1 MLVRINHHEPEYS
14 EEPVDFEMEQS
25 TDLRITQRTYAIYLQ
40 DQVSFSDQWKLLLG
54 ARADW
59 VNDKQDNY
67 IKDKKTDENN
77 FAISP
82 RVGLVY
88 LPMPDLSL
96 YATYSQSFVP
106 QSGQTKDG
114 EAFDPITSKQWEAG
128 VKKSFFNDRLSTG
141 LAFYTLSKTNLPTI
155 DPEDEE
161 YKILI
166 GKQTSKGIEFSV
178 NGEITPS
185 WSVAFNYAYTHA
197 EVTKTNDETYPVG
210 TQLANISPSQ
220 FNLWTSYLIRKGP
233 VKGLSFGGGWYFQ
246 GKSYGNM
253 AHTIDLDAY
262 HLVDCFVAYKR
273 SFYKISANLKN
284 VFNQEYYTGSQ
295 GNYLLFPGSAR
306 TLMVMLAV
314 NF

>member
-1 MLVRINHHEPEYS
+1 M
-14 EEPVDFEMEQS
+14 
-25 TDLRITQRTYAIYLQ
+25 
-40 DQVSFSDQWKLLLG
+40 LG

-96 YATYSQSFVP
+96 YATYSQSLVP

-166 GKQTSKGIEFSV
+166 GKQQRYRVFGKRRDHSQLERSLQLRI
-178 NGEITPS
+178 
-185 WSVAFNYAYTHA
+185 YACRGNENERRDLSRRYATGQYL
-197 EVTKTNDETYPVG
+197 TKPV
-210 TQLANISPSQ
+210 QP
-220 FNLWTSYLIRKGP
+220 
-233 VKGLSFGGGWYFQ
+233 
-246 GKSYGNM
+246 M
-253 AHTIDLDAY
+253 DL
-262 HLVDCFVAYKR
+262 LP
-273 SFYKISANLKN
+273 N
-284 VFNQEYYTGSQ
+284 
-295 GNYLLFPGSAR
+295 P
-306 TLMVMLAV
+306 
-314 NF
+314 